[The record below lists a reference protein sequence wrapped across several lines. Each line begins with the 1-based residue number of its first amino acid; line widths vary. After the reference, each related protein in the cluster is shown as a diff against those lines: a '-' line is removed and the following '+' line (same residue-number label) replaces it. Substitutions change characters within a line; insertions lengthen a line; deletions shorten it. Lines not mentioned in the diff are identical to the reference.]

1 MAWSQPGPVIALLP
15 LRHRGLT
22 LLELVLVVS
31 ILLVVAM
38 VGWHNFQSLAL
49 RAKVA
54 RVQSDLRIASQA
66 VGAYLVD
73 HNQVPEDPS
82 DQGILPAS
90 LTTPIAYLAFQS
102 YADPLTRPEQRQLGD
117 QHTQYRF
124 TKWATP
130 EWIAQQPP
138 ELAGFY
144 SAQLRNYGG
153 WMVYA
158 GAPHAVGLEDVPGT
172 GHRQTVMFDPTNG
185 TDSRGRIFVSS
196 KKAGWD

>member
-1 MAWSQPGPVIALLP
+1 MALSQPGPVVALLA

-138 ELAGFY
+138 E
-144 SAQLRNYGG
+144 SAEYHGAILRNYGR
-153 WMVYA
+153 WKVYS
-158 GAPHAVGLEDVPGT
+158 GAPYGNAVEDIPGT
-172 GHRQTVMFDPTNG
+172 GARNTVFYDPTNG
-185 TDSRGRIFVSS
+185 TESRGRIFVSS